1 MEVVYPRDGGPVTLR
16 PCPSWCT
23 RGRHFAGGDAIYA
36 DDGYHHW
43 GPPIAVPT
51 AGRALGMKDGPEIV
65 VKISLKSWTHP
76 LDAPPGPALVEV
88 QLGTAEE
95 DTDLYAELAPDQ
107 ARAVA
112 AALLELAAAA
122 ERPDRTG
129 RER

>member
-1 MEVVYPRDGGPVTLR
+1 MRVPGRGYVGDRGQAAAPGAVHACRVPGCVLGEHQQPPQLLDRRVGGQ
-16 PCPSWCT
+16 
-23 RGRHFAGGDAIYA
+23 
-36 DDGYHHW
+36 
-43 GPPIAVPT
+43 
-51 AGRALGMKDGPEIV
+51 ALI
-65 VKISLKSWTHP
+65 
-76 LDAPPGPALVEV
+76 EV